1 MTWRLGQNCL
11 RWRHHAN
18 NSPEFYSTKIV
29 LIQLNSKIVA
39 PFGLYHAIQL
49 SWNCPFKSVEKIQQI
64 HIDTIQHASK
74 VLWHLQIHHWSA
86 YNRAIRKY
94 ESSSSFTSDI
104 PLWIEVT
111 NPNSFFDYFKDK
123 FESND
128 VMLIWDDSG
137 NNEPSNL
144 NEIEDALEWRM

>member
-1 MTWRLGQNCL
+1 M
-11 RWRHHAN
+11 
-18 NSPEFYSTKIV
+18 
-29 LIQLNSKIVA
+29 
-39 PFGLYHAIQL
+39 
-49 SWNCPFKSVEKIQQI
+49 
-64 HIDTIQHASK
+64 
-74 VLWHLQIHHWSA
+74 HHWSA

-144 NEIEDALEWRM
+144 NEIEEFCHQKNWRCTGKENVRGSEASVTILYNLYDFEYEHLTRSKTQMVIVTIAGKYRYFL

>member
-1 MTWRLGQNCL
+1 M
-11 RWRHHAN
+11 
-18 NSPEFYSTKIV
+18 
-29 LIQLNSKIVA
+29 
-39 PFGLYHAIQL
+39 
-49 SWNCPFKSVEKIQQI
+49 
-64 HIDTIQHASK
+64 
-74 VLWHLQIHHWSA
+74 HHWSA

-128 VMLIWDDSG
+128 VMVIWDVTKNHPILKKLKNFAINKNG
-137 NNEPSNL
+137 
-144 NEIEDALEWRM
+144 DALKDIM